1 MKSPGA
7 SPPRD
12 EVEDE
17 IEMPMSP
24 SFEVKVRNSGFESI
38 ELNFIIITNNLESVA
53 RHGQ

>member
-24 SFEVKVRNSGFESI
+24 SFEVKVRKSGLDSFQP
-38 ELNFIIITNNLESVA
+38 NFIILPTNLESVA